1 MRNCLWET
9 ALCYKQGSGAL
20 ELRILPG
27 TGAHEKLGAETQL
40 TKQEPEL
47 SLKFRTGAEAIAI

>member
-1 MRNCLWET
+1 MGNRTVLQT
-9 ALCYKQGSGAL
+9 G
-20 ELRILPG
+20 LRS
-27 TGAHEKLGAETQL
+27 TGAAHFAWNRSSNEKLGAETQL